1 MVPVLI
7 SNEMTNVCVKAN
19 KVETTDFTYNLTFKK
34 DNFHLFT
41 LLTKLKGATFGVLN
55 DAHDCTIIALP
66 LEGWDCTEVS
76 EDDYKQI
83 WAYQIE
89 HNAKRLKYVLD
100 YEKINLI
107 NSRYLFVS
115 YENEESIVTNNLIIK
130 IKCTKIK
137 SGIIANLIVCEDEN
151 EYFFKQGVKVT
162 NLFKKYLTID
172 ELYIGIAKF
181 LMNKHITKPI
191 QSIDELNSINIDF

>member
-7 SNEMTNVCVKAN
+7 SNENTKVCVKAN
-19 KVETTDFTYNLTFKK
+19 KAETTDFAYNLAFRK

-41 LLTKLKGATFGVLN
+41 LLTKLKGAAFSVLN
-55 DAHDCTIIALP
+55 DTNDYTIIALP
-66 LEGWDCTEVS
+66 LEGWNCTEVS
-76 EDDYKQI
+76 EDYYKQT

-89 HNAKRLKYVLD
+89 YNAKRLKDVLK

-107 NSRYLFVS
+107 NSRYLIVS
-115 YENEESIVTNNLIIK
+115 YENEKSIVTNNLIIK
-130 IKCTKIK
+130 IKCTEIQ
-137 SGIIANLIVCEDEN
+137 SGIIANLIVCDDEN
-151 EYFFKQGVKVT
+151 EYFFKQGVRVT